1 MKYKFIRFPEGK
13 SKAVTLSYDDGCRA
27 DIRLSET
34 ISKYGIKATFNIPSH
49 RIAEKEGG
57 WDLTK
62 EEIRKHFLDKGHEIA
77 IHTAHHLANGLQ
89 NTADGIKEVLDC
101 RAKLEKDFGIIVR
114 GMAYPDSG
122 IRRFRNGMDYSD
134 VKRYLTDLNIAY
146 ARTLGGDNDGF
157 YLPNDWHAWMP
168 TAHHNNSNIFEYIDK
183 FLNINCNKGYQS
195 DLDARLFYLWGHSF
209 EFDNHNNWDRL
220 DEICEKLSGKDDIW
234 YATNGEIYDYVTAY
248 NSLIF
253 SADNSIVHNPSA
265 KTVWFIYGNTPYT
278 IKSGETIKLQNV

>member
-1 MKYKFIRFPEGK
+1 MRYKFIRFPEGK
-13 SKAVTLSYDDGCRA
+13 AKAVTLSYDDGCRA
-27 DIRLSET
+27 DIRFSET
-34 ISKYGIKATFNIPSH
+34 ITRYGLKATFNIPSH
-49 RIAEKEGG
+49 RISDKEGG

-62 EEIRKHFLDKGHEIA
+62 EEIKKHFLDKGHEIA

-101 RAKLEKDFGIIVR
+101 RLRLEQEFGIIVR

-122 IRRFRNGMDYSD
+122 IRRFRNGMGYDD

-146 ARTLGGDNDGF
+146 SRTLGGDNNGF

-168 TAHHNNSNIFEYIDK
+168 TAHHNNPKIFEFIDE
-183 FLNINCNKGYQS
+183 FLAIDCNKGYQS
-195 DLDARLFYLWGHSF
+195 TLDARLFYIWGHSF
-209 EFDNHNNWDRL
+209 EFDNNNNWDRL

-234 YATNGEIYDYVTAY
+234 YATNGEIYDYVSAF

-253 SADNSIVHNPSA
+253 SADNSIVHNPGA
-265 KTVWFIYGNTPYT
+265 KTVWFNYGNTLYT
-278 IKSGETIKLQNV
+278 IKSGETINL